1 MKGTMTRHVSVTVQS
16 AEVKVEAPGENGA
29 SHPSKYHRNTFK
41 SILNGQ
47 FGHLFV
53 TFMVTVNINTMKKTK
68 QTKAVFTRRKA
79 NSVRLII

>member
-16 AEVKVEAPGENGA
+16 AEVKVEAPGENRA

-53 TFMVTVNINTMKKTK
+53 TFMITVNINTMKKKTNQGCVYK
-68 QTKAVFTRRKA
+68 E
-79 NSVRLII
+79 

>member
-16 AEVKVEAPGENGA
+16 AEVKVEAPGENRA

-53 TFMVTVNINTMKKTK
+53 TFMITVNINTMKKK
-68 QTKAVFTRRKA
+68 TKAVFTRSKA

>member
-16 AEVKVEAPGENGA
+16 AEVKVEAPGENRA

-53 TFMVTVNINTMKKTK
+53 TFMVTVNINTMKKQNK
-68 QTKAVFTRRKA
+68 TRLCLQGAKRIL
-79 NSVRLII
+79 SD